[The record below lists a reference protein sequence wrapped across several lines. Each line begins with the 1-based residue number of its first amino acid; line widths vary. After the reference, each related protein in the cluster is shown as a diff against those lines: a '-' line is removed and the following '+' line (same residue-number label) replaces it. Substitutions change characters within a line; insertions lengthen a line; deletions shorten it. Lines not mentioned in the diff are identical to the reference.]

1 MEPNCS
7 FLLQLLL
14 LYFLSPSHTLPLYHP
29 KITTYQITYMT
40 LILALIM
47 VESNGNDFEIGDDGK
62 AYGCLQMH
70 AAYVQDAAEY
80 AGKDWV
86 HEDAFQ
92 RVVAIQI
99 FMAYMARYATEE
111 RLGREPTLED
121 IARIHNG
128 GPNGYKKKSTEK
140 YWQKVKSML

>member
-1 MEPNCS
+1 M
-7 FLLQLLL
+7 
-14 LYFLSPSHTLPLYHP
+14 
-29 KITTYQITYMT
+29 
-40 LILALIM
+40 ALIM
-47 VESNGNDFEIGDDGK
+47 VESGGNDFEIGDDGK

>member
-1 MEPNCS
+1 M
-7 FLLQLLL
+7 
-14 LYFLSPSHTLPLYHP
+14 
-29 KITTYQITYMT
+29 TYMT
-40 LILALIM
+40 LIMALIM
-47 VESNGNDFEIGDDGK
+47 VESGGNDLEIGDDGK

-128 GPNGYKKKSTEK
+128 GLNGYKKKSTEK

>member
-1 MEPNCS
+1 M
-7 FLLQLLL
+7 
-14 LYFLSPSHTLPLYHP
+14 
-29 KITTYQITYMT
+29 TYMT

-92 RVVAIQI
+92 RDVAIQI

-128 GPNGYKKKSTEK
+128 GLNGYKKKSTEK

>member
-1 MEPNCS
+1 
-7 FLLQLLL
+7 
-14 LYFLSPSHTLPLYHP
+14 
-29 KITTYQITYMT
+29 
-40 LILALIM
+40 M

>member
-1 MEPNCS
+1 M
-7 FLLQLLL
+7 
-14 LYFLSPSHTLPLYHP
+14 
-29 KITTYQITYMT
+29 TYMT

-128 GPNGYKKKSTEK
+128 GLNGYKKKSTEK

>member
-1 MEPNCS
+1 M
-7 FLLQLLL
+7 
-14 LYFLSPSHTLPLYHP
+14 
-29 KITTYQITYMT
+29 TYMT

-47 VESNGNDFEIGDDGK
+47 VESGGNDFEIGDDGK

-128 GPNGYKKKSTEK
+128 GLNGYKKKSTEK

>member
-1 MEPNCS
+1 
-7 FLLQLLL
+7 
-14 LYFLSPSHTLPLYHP
+14 
-29 KITTYQITYMT
+29 MT
-40 LILALIM
+40 LIMALIM
-47 VESNGNDFEIGDDGK
+47 VESGGNDFEIGDDGK

>member
-1 MEPNCS
+1 M
-7 FLLQLLL
+7 
-14 LYFLSPSHTLPLYHP
+14 
-29 KITTYQITYMT
+29 TYMK

-47 VESNGNDFEIGDDGK
+47 VESGGNDFEIGDNGK

-70 AAYVQDAAEY
+70 AAYVKDAAEY

-92 RVVAIQI
+92 RDVAIQI
-99 FMAYMARYATEE
+99 FEAYMARYATKE
-111 RLGREPTLED
+111 RLGREPTAED

-140 YWQKVKSML
+140 YWQKVKAVLP